1 MWPALDGAGINAI
14 RYRDSYWRH
23 RSYLEPPLMDSSVH
37 VTAVITHRVRPGRE
51 TGYEEWLKGIAAD
64 SRNFDGYLGSH
75 ILRPELGVTS
85 DHVIVLQF
93 DTCQHL
99 ETWMQSESRK
109 GWIERVKPLISEPES
124 IKTLT
129 GLEPWFQLPSQ
140 PTHSPPK
147 RYKQAILVWVGVA
160 STFLVVSPLVAA
172 LLSSWPG
179 ILAMLVKLTIMVG
192 LLNSLVMP
200 FLTRRFQGWLFRG

>member
-1 MWPALDGAGINAI
+1 
-14 RYRDSYWRH
+14 
-23 RSYLEPPLMDSSVH
+23 MDSSVH

-64 SRNFDGYLGSH
+64 SRNFEGYLGSH

-99 ETWMQSESRK
+99 ETWIQSESRK
-109 GWIERVKPLISEPES
+109 GWLERVKPLISEPEV

-129 GLEPWFQLPSQ
+129 GLEPWFQLPGQ
-140 PTHSPPK
+140 TYHSHPK
-147 RYKQAILVWVGVA
+147 LYKQAILVWIGVA
-160 STFLVVSPLVAA
+160 ASFAVVSPLVAA
-172 LLSSWPG
+172 LLASWPG
-179 ILAMLVKLTIMVG
+179 ILMMLVKLTIMVG
-192 LLNSLVMP
+192 VLTYGVMP
-200 FLTRRFQGWLFRG
+200 FLTRRFQGWLLKG